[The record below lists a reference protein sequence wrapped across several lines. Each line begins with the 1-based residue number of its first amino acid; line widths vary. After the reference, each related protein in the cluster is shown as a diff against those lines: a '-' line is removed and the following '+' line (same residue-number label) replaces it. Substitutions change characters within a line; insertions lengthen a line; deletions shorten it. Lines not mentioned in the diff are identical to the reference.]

1 MLDEQKTR
9 TRRTNGLAVCAW
21 AGLIFGL
28 TRADGPSLAIPI
40 RISVLPHLSL
50 KGMIS
55 SWDVTRRGQP
65 PDMGFRRLAL
75 SHQKRQ
81 SINSIYQSDRPLGEQ
96 NSTQL
101 PWLGCVMHH
110 RSALAAQH
118 NSPSPRNRI
127 MCRTSPSPSPSPSH
141 LTLTPELDSHSHP
154 HTLGQQATPWSSSNT
169 PALATGDSSKDN

>member
-118 NSPSPRNRI
+118 LLLSTIVHHHETASCVEPHPHPHPHPHI
-127 MCRTSPSPSPSPSH
+127 SPSH
-141 LTLTPELDSHSHP
+141 L
-154 HTLGQQATPWSSSNT
+154 N
-169 PALATGDSSKDN
+169 